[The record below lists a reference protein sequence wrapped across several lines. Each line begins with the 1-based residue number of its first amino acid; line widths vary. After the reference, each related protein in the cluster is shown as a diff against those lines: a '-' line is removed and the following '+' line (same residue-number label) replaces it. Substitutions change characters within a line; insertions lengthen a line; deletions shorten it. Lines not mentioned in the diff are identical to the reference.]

1 MMANNYCD
9 MSQAMSGLLQID
21 FCLGSWKS
29 LLYVNF
35 CLLLFHGLP
44 PAKDKSRNVKI
55 GIV

>member
-29 LLYVNF
+29 LLYVNS